1 MTGIVQYQNPDLKT
15 ATSVSNTNPLPVAL
29 IAGEGGGASGV
40 GSPDD
45 PAWNGSDASA
55 SLISIMKAIYAQNA
69 MIAMEVNEIDTD
81 MDTVMGLLQDIKTNT
96 TPTP

>member
-1 MTGIVQYQNPDLKT
+1 MSGITQYQNPDLKT
-15 ATSVSNTNPLPVAL
+15 ATNVSLANPLPVTVTSGDA
-29 IAGEGGGASGV
+29 GGGGI
-40 GSPDD
+40 GEPTD

-81 MDTVMGLLQDIKTNT
+81 MDTVKALLQDIKTNT